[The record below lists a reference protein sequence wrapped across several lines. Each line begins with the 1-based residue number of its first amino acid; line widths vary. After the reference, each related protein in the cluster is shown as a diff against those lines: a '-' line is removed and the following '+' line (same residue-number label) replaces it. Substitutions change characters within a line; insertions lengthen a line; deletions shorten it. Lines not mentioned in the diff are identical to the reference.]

1 MTTLQR
7 EIVGVIPAAGKATR
21 IAPLPCSKELFPVGF
36 HIEDDGRRVRPKPVG
51 QYLLEHYRRA
61 GATKMHI
68 VIRKGKWDIPEYF
81 GDGSSLGLSISYLIM
96 NLPHGAPYT
105 IDQAYTFVSE
115 ATVVFGFPDVLIE
128 PADAFT
134 RLVSHLEETNA
145 DAVLGLFPTD
155 QPHLCDPIVFDSQG
169 RIREIL
175 IKPAHSDLRYTWTI
189 AAWSPTFTR
198 FLHEHLA
205 DLERSEANSSSPRS
219 EIYMGHVFNAAIQ
232 SGLHVEGLHLP
243 GAHYLDIGVP
253 ENLVQALR
261 NQLASL

>member
-1 MTTLQR
+1 MTTQPR
-7 EIVGVIPAAGKATR
+7 EIVGLIPAAGRATR

-36 HIEDDGRRVRPKPVG
+36 HSEDGGRSVRPKPVG

-61 GATKMHI
+61 GAHRVHI

-105 IDQAYTFVSE
+105 VDQASSFIAE
-115 ATVVFGFPDVLIE
+115 ATVVFGFPDILVE

-134 RLVSHLEETNA
+134 RLLAHLEETNA
-145 DAVLGLFPTD
+145 DAVLGLFPTN

-175 IKPAHSDLRYTWTI
+175 IKPAQSDLRHTWTI
-189 AAWSPTFTR
+189 AAWTPRFTR

-205 DLERSEANSSSPRS
+205 GLERSAANSSTPRS
-219 EIYMGHVFNAAIQ
+219 EIYMGHVFNAALQ
-232 SGLHVEGLHLP
+232 SGLRVEGLHLP
-243 GAHYLDIGVP
+243 GAHFLDIGIP

-261 NQLASL
+261 NELASL